1 MTGSLYKPERV
12 ERYLGRLS
20 PAQDALGAHI
30 DLLVGLEM
38 ARASAE
44 AGDAQ
49 AWFNVGWL
57 TAQLE
62 TSAQGCRRA
71 LRRAARAEPFWKR

>member
-1 MTGSLYKPERV
+1 
-12 ERYLGRLS
+12 
-20 PAQDALGAHI
+20 
-30 DLLVGLEM
+30 M

-57 TAQLE
+57 TAQLDA
-62 TSAQGCRRA
+62 SARDCREA

>member
-1 MTGSLYKPERV
+1 
-12 ERYLGRLS
+12 
-20 PAQDALGAHI
+20 
-30 DLLVGLEM
+30 M

-62 TSAQGCRRA
+62 ASAHGCRRA
-71 LRRAARAEPFWKR
+71 LRRAARAAPFWKR

>member
-1 MTGSLYKPERV
+1 MQ
-12 ERYLGRLS
+12 RYLGRLS

-44 AGDAQ
+44 SGDAQ

-62 TSAQGCRRA
+62 ASAHACRA
-71 LRRAARAEPFWKR
+71 GHCAAPPAEPFWKR